1 MEMST
6 IEEQLKDCWEHPIT
20 KDYLVVLRQLI
31 AHRSIFAQQLGLEE
45 TAQFLKEIFS
55 AAGAQVIVDQSYAA
69 PFVLATFKSPRPDAK
84 TVIFISTMT
93 RYLLILTKNGLVIPL
108 P

>member
-6 IEEQLKDCWEHPIT
+6 IEEQLKNCWEHPIT

-84 TVIFISTMT
+84 TVFFTSTMI

>member
-1 MEMST
+1 MSSTPFLALRRKSMEMST

-69 PFVLATFKSPRPDAK
+69 PL
-84 TVIFISTMT
+84 
-93 RYLLILTKNGLVIPL
+93 Y
-108 P
+108 